1 MYDVCIECIACAC
14 VLLSLEL
21 YDFYITAVLFEK
33 KFGVFR
39 LVVTFGNMGRTH
51 HKKSKKSSGVPQPIF
66 MMPQMMPQ
74 MMNPAMMQQ
83 VPQPTQE
90 SSESSA
96 DEGETS
102 KPAPK
107 PDAEIPRNV
116 TMVRAI
122 ARKNMLEILEHIHPT
137 LDRAWMAELGQTGLM
152 ALLWCISK
160 TKPNC
165 KISDLGS
172 VFIKI

>member
-66 MMPQMMPQ
+66 MMPQVMPQ

-137 LDRAWMAELGQTGLM
+137 LDWMAELGQPGLM
-152 ALLWCISK
+152 ALLWCITK

-165 KISDLGS
+165 KIADPGS
-172 VFIKI
+172 VL